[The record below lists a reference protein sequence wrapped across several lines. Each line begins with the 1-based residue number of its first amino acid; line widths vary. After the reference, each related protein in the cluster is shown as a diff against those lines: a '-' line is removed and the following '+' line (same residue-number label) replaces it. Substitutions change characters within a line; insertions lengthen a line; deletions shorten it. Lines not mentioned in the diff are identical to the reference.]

1 MLVNIQNTIMAQL
14 EKLTDV
20 NGKRMFLTVDVWND
34 TPEEMIKKTIRLP
47 AALVTLGGG
56 QFIGESAIGSA
67 RFDCRMGWDV
77 FVLFE
82 SLRTPADAAAQG
94 LGYIDAIVAGVS
106 NTRIGNTRLE
116 PIGFD
121 LVATISSK
129 SAYAINFNLNERM
142 GA

>member
-1 MLVNIQNTIMAQL
+1 MLVDIQNAIMAQL
-14 EKLTDV
+14 ETLTDV
-20 NGKRMFLTVDVWND
+20 NDKRLFLTVDVWND
-34 TPEEMIKKTIRLP
+34 TPEEMIKKTVRLP

-56 QFIGESAIGSA
+56 QFTGESAIGSG

-82 SLRTPADAAAQG
+82 NLRTPADATAQG
-94 LGYIDAIVAGVS
+94 LGYINAVVSGVS
-106 NTRIGNTRLE
+106 NLRIGNTRLE
-116 PIGFD
+116 PTGFD
-121 LVATISSK
+121 LIATIGGK